1 MKKLSSRLKDA
12 LLLLPVLF
20 TFSCKQAAEKNIS
33 SSSHSKE
40 ISASK
45 KEDTANNPV
54 LKKDDVVK
62 KGKTDLNAKS
72 GISNWKANTVASKI
86 GFSVKGPFGTV
97 NGSFSG
103 LQSTILFDKD
113 KLATS
118 SIIANVST
126 SSISTGVKLRNSDLQ
141 KEKYLDAEKH
151 SAISFKSDKIEK
163 SGSGYKAI
171 GEMTI
176 KGISKHQEIPFS
188 FTEKGNEGVFRGTF
202 TIQRQDYGV
211 GKPGGSIGNNVTVD
225 LSVPVSKT
233 STNKQ

>member
-1 MKKLSSRLKDA
+1 MKKLFSTLKNA
-12 LLLLPVLF
+12 LLLLPALF
-20 TFSCKQAAEKNIS
+20 IFSCKHPAEKNIRS
-33 SSSHSKE
+33 STQNKQ
-40 ISASK
+40 ISASEK
-45 KEDTANNPV
+45 NDTNNTHP
-54 LKKDDVVK
+54 KKDDVVK
-62 KGKTDLNAKS
+62 KGKTDSPAKT
-72 GISNWKANTVASKI
+72 GISKWKANTAASKI

-141 KEKYLDAEKH
+141 KEKYLDAAKH
-151 SAISFKSDKIEK
+151 PTISFKSDKIEK

-188 FTEKGNEGVFRGTF
+188 FTEKGNEAIFKGTF
-202 TIQRQDYGV
+202 TIQRQDYGI

-225 LSVPVSKT
+225 FTIPVSKT